1 MLGDCK
7 HGNPM
12 NSITIIICVCGTE
25 STESQDKVTDN
36 WWWMTNSACN
46 GCNFSLFLLNIS
58 LGCQNVC
65 NWCIEG
71 IYAIL
76 NTKAMLVLLHVI
88 SEWWP

>member
-36 WWWMTNSACN
+36 
-46 GCNFSLFLLNIS
+46 
-58 LGCQNVC
+58 
-65 NWCIEG
+65 
-71 IYAIL
+71 
-76 NTKAMLVLLHVI
+76 
-88 SEWWP
+88 